1 MNERCSVGGI
11 RMEKHERPK
20 LALPKTRFEII
31 FDCLTLCVLL
41 VTLGYLVTIW
51 KMLPA
56 EVPAHYNIVGE
67 VDRWGSK
74 WEILVTPMIAILMWL
89 GMTVLEK
96 YPHVYNYLNLR
107 KDNVAVQYLNA
118 RLLLHVIKNMFALL
132 FAYVTWNDIQV
143 ALEKSES
150 LSGYFPFVF
159 LGAIFIPMIF
169 FIARSLRH

>member
-1 MNERCSVGGI
+1 MHEGWLAGDICMER
-11 RMEKHERPK
+11 HERPK
-20 LALPKTRFEII
+20 LKLPKTRFEII
-31 FDCLTLCVLL
+31 FDSITVFFLFFSVLSL
-41 VTLGYLVTIW
+41 VDAWT
-51 KMLPA
+51 MLPA

-74 WEILVTPMIAILMWL
+74 WEILITPIIAIFMWIS
-89 GMTVLEK
+89 MTVLEK

-107 KDNVAVQYLNA
+107 KDNVHFQYLNA
-118 RLLLHVIKNMFALL
+118 RLMLHVIKNIIVLL
-132 FAYVTWNDIQV
+132 FVYITWNNIQV

-150 LSGYFPFVF
+150 LSSYFPFVF